1 VVDGLK
7 RNRHDSKRDDIER
20 MEVNYSLHIFEL
32 SMEGSERPE
41 EDNLEQAL
49 PVYFTVNTP
58 LEKPAWGAGVDRSA
72 DMNDLPQREMYMSY
86 SASEIRQ
93 VTISSE

>member
-41 EDNLEQAL
+41 RRQFGASLACIFHCEYTARETRVGSWGR
-49 PVYFTVNTP
+49 PVCRYERFAAERNVYV
-58 LEKPAWGAGVDRSA
+58 LLG
-72 DMNDLPQREMYMSY
+72 
-86 SASEIRQ
+86 I
-93 VTISSE
+93 